1 MIQRYPSPRISAPLR
16 WLRRR
21 QLVRLRRSDE
31 LMLQGYA
38 SVRLCIAFNLVL
50 QLAVRARRQCAH
62 HRVDARGGSRLKKP
76 SLKLH

>member
-31 LMLQGYA
+31 LMLEGYTC
-38 SVRLCIAFNLVL
+38 VRLHIVFDLVL
-50 QLAVRARRQCAH
+50 QLAVSARRQCAH
-62 HRVDARGGSRLKKP
+62 HRIDARGGSRLEKP